1 MMIIIDKKS
10 NGLTYFKVKFNDQ
23 VEHNSDTNVEPSASD
38 NDTMHPLNIGHLVL
52 KEGKFL
58 KKIWWCVG
66 GRV

>member
-38 NDTMHPLNIGHLVL
+38 NDTMHP
-52 KEGKFL
+52 
-58 KKIWWCVG
+58 
-66 GRV
+66 